1 MPTLTDFIG
10 NYKESR
16 QSRSITLR
24 RIFMKE
30 FIVKDKDGKDI
41 IVEFDNEMFDK
52 AIKMV
57 EELREEYKRLYG
69 CDVECI

>member
-1 MPTLTDFIG
+1 
-10 NYKESR
+10 
-16 QSRSITLR
+16 
-24 RIFMKE
+24 MKE

-41 IVEFDNEMFDK
+41 IVEFDNEIFDK

-57 EELREEYKRLYG
+57 EELREEFNDKFE

>member
-1 MPTLTDFIG
+1 LPTLTNFIG

-16 QSRSITLR
+16 QSAGILQR
-24 RIFMKE
+24 RNIMKQ

-41 IVEFDNEMFDK
+41 IVEFDNEIFDK

>member
-1 MPTLTDFIG
+1 MPTLTNFIG

-16 QSRSITLR
+16 QSVSILQR
-24 RIFMKE
+24 RNIMKQ
-30 FIVKDKDGKDI
+30 FIVKDKDDKDI
-41 IVEFDNEMFDK
+41 IVEFDNEIFDK

>member
-1 MPTLTDFIG
+1 
-10 NYKESR
+10 
-16 QSRSITLR
+16 
-24 RIFMKE
+24 MKE

-41 IVEFDNEMFDK
+41 IVEYDNEIFDK

-69 CDVECI
+69 SDVECI

>member
-1 MPTLTDFIG
+1 MPTLNDFIG

-16 QSRSITLR
+16 QSAGIKLR

-30 FIVKDKDGKDI
+30 FIVKDKDDKDI
-41 IVEFDNEMFDK
+41 IVEFDNEIFDK
-52 AIKMV
+52 AIEMV

>member
-1 MPTLTDFIG
+1 
-10 NYKESR
+10 
-16 QSRSITLR
+16 
-24 RIFMKE
+24 MKE
-30 FIVKDKDGKDI
+30 FIVKDKDGKDV
-41 IVEFDNEMFDK
+41 IVEYDNEIFDK

>member
-1 MPTLTDFIG
+1 MLTLTDFIG

-16 QSRSITLR
+16 QSAGIKLR

-30 FIVKDKDGKDI
+30 FIVKDKDDKDI
-41 IVEFDNEMFDK
+41 IVEYDNEILDK

>member
-1 MPTLTDFIG
+1 MPTLNDFIG

-16 QSRSITLR
+16 QSAGITLR

-41 IVEFDNEMFDK
+41 IVEFDNEILDK
-52 AIKMV
+52 AIKMI
-57 EELREEYKRLYG
+57 EELREEYKYKFG